1 MKTKILKALPIFA
14 VIIALAIILSS
25 FRHDSEPCEGLN
37 QILNEEIMRK
47 SKIHSS
53 DSTVRIIGCQE
64 KDAYSKALNLCIK
77 LNAKKKNGYSS
88 EEVFSLPSDLG
99 SIIVQEIYNDSIFL
113 RISFA
118 TSCEN
123 IPFQEIEYVSLKYYN
138 KIR

>member
-1 MKTKILKALPIFA
+1 MKIKILKVLPILI
-14 VIIALAIILSS
+14 VIIALTVIFSS
-25 FRHDSEPCEGLN
+25 FRYESEPCEDLN

-64 KDAYSKALNLCIK
+64 RDAYSRALNLCIK

-88 EEVFSLPSDLG
+88 EDVFSLPDNLG

-113 RISFA
+113 RVSFA
-118 TSCEN
+118 TSCYN

-138 KIR
+138 KVR